1 MLRIASVVLGAA
13 LVAMSPAMV
22 SPALAQGDTTLRAAA
37 PESVNAVSE
46 VICRRIAPPTG
57 SRIGPRNICKTQHE
71 WDLINRE
78 SRTVVEEAQYRSK
91 FTSGN

>member
-1 MLRIASVVLGAA
+1 MRKIASAILCAG
-13 LVAMSPAMV
+13 LVAVAPAM
-22 SPALAQGDTTLRAAA
+22 AQVDTTLQAAA
-37 PESVNAVSE
+37 PESVSAVSE
-46 VICRRIAPPTG
+46 VICRRVPPPTG

-78 SRTVVEEAQYRSK
+78 ARTVVEEAQYRSK